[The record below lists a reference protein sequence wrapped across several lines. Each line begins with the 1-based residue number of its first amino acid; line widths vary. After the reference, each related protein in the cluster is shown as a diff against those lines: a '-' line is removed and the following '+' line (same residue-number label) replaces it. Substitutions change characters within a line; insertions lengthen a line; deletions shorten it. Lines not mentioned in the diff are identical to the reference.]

1 MFYIIDKPDSK
12 GSNDYALKE
21 PELEEEGPEPYDE
34 TGTGAAK
41 NPNLE
46 TDIEGPGETMK
57 GDAGVEIVTKH
68 QFENYEV

>member
-1 MFYIIDKPDSK
+1 MFYIIDKPDSN
-12 GSNDYALKE
+12 GSNDYALKG

-34 TGTGAAK
+34 TGTGTAR

-46 TDIEGPGETMK
+46 TDIEGYKAMK